1 MLTGIAGGIA
11 ALVIAIAILW
21 ALFQTWLKL
30 LSAYANTIL
39 AIIFSPLQLMIDA
52 VPGQGQFE
60 GWLRTMLANL
70 LAFPTVLA
78 MILIGLILAKSN
90 VNNPGGAIGFSPPL
104 IGATNQQA
112 MQALIGIGI
121 ILTIPKAVE
130 IMQQV
135 LKAPQNKWGTAWGE
149 AVGAGMVG
157 ARGLGGAAMI
167 PVRFKAGKAYED
179 WQRAE
184 ELKAKSAPPSAP
196 YVPVPPPL
204 MSWAGFGKALGAGK
218 PKP

>member
-1 MLTGIAGGIA
+1 LLLAVGN
-11 ALVIAIAILW
+11 ALVTNFGNGW
-21 ALFQTWLKL
+21 
-30 LSAYANTIL
+30 
-39 AIIFSPLQLMIDA
+39 
-52 VPGQGQFE
+52 E
-60 GWLRTMLANL
+60 G
-70 LAFPTVLA
+70 
-78 MILIGLILAKSN
+78 GE
-90 VNNPGGAIGFSPPL
+90 GFIPPL
-104 IGATNQQA
+104 MGVGDIQSA
-112 MQALIGIGI
+112 MALVGLGIL
-121 ILTIPKAVE
+121 LTIPKTVE
-130 IMQQV
+130 ILQQV

-196 YVPVPPPL
+196 YAPVPPPL